1 MLYYHRN
8 QIQILEYKQLVE
20 VHTHKI
26 QIQCQNEQLL
36 IQGKD
41 LAVGLLNESEIIIKG
56 EIYVI
61 QWV

>member
-8 QIQILEYKQLVE
+8 QIQILEYKNLLQVD
-20 VHTHKI
+20 TNKI
-26 QIQCQNEQLL
+26 HVQCQNEQLL
-36 IQGKD
+36 IKGKD
-41 LAVGLLNESEIIIKG
+41 LALILFNESEIIIKG